1 MNHFNDDI
9 SIIPVINE
17 VEDYPD
23 YIPASKLDMKSQPST
38 SMLESSLIEP
48 TELKLEEAPIFA
60 LDKVQY
66 QFPGEVSALQVSN
79 NILAVVINK
88 CRVLRIDLGETY
100 QVEDIEI
107 LPKKSTDVIKNIYL
121 DPTGKH
127 LIIVTEG
134 EDTYY
139 LYEKWKKP
147 KLMTKFRGINIQS
160 IAWRGKQSL
169 NDIST
174 GLILIGTNNGKIY
187 EAEIQ
192 PTDEFFK
199 REERFF
205 KQVYSFNDEMLPI
218 TGLRFETFPTDPQKY
233 VVVVATPIRLYQ
245 FIGEITSNANNNEGS
260 GMFSELF
267 EDNTP
272 DIKEI
277 ISFHNHSECHF
288 RSQFHENGWPSIPK
302 QFLWTTGKGMYTGEL
317 IFGSQK
323 AGGSVINN
331 SKLVSYPEDYSKSN
345 SKMSKPVE
353 TIPLS
358 VAITQFHILLLYK
371 KKIKAMCNLD
381 NSIIY
386 EEDIPLESGEKILGL
401 RMDFV
406 KDSYWV
412 FTTQSLYEILITDED
427 RNVWNLYLNQK
438 MFDTALSFTKNES
451 QKDKVLTSQADY
463 YYSQQRYNLSAEY
476 FAQIHSISFEEIV
489 LRFINK
495 NENDALRIYLLKKLE
510 KLKKQDIL
518 QKKLICTWLVEIF
531 INKLNQI
538 TDKIEDEK
546 LAYDLQ
552 QKLQDASKEKLDTSK
567 NQITMLEED
576 KKMIQDEF
584 KSFMYTNKDH
594 LDKKAVY
601 QIISSHGRTEE
612 LLIFSELVKDYER
625 MLVYYIQEKEYEK
638 AINILKKQSSLD
650 LYYKFS
656 PVLMKCM
663 PYETVN
669 MWIHEP
675 KLNPRHLI
683 PSLLKYDPQKSFGK
697 EGIEGKNQA
706 IRYLNY
712 VIQNLHNTDVT
723 IHNYLLSLYAKQS
736 TNEDCSEL
744 LEFLIHE
751 NKPAYYDLQYAL
763 RICTQYGIIHACV
776 YIYSEMK
783 LYEQAV
789 NLSLKHDDIDLAK
802 YNADKVEN
810 NDPLRKKLWINI
822 VKYVIEEKKDIKT
835 ALQLLKSCELL
846 KISDIL
852 PFFPDFVL
860 IEDFKDEICETLE
873 EYNVHIDELKKE
885 MDEATKSAEDI
896 RFDIRELKNKH
907 TIIPVNELC
916 RICNKTLLTRQFY
929 IFPCQHLFH
938 ADCLLNSLLESYPLR
953 RNKRIKMLYDQIN
966 ELNKKL
972 NGTDTGV
979 EFLINDSDSDDSS
992 ENNNYNVF
1000 NSATTTLTMALKTG
1014 GIIRSEDEKK
1024 SEYNQKVL
1032 EKLKEELQELITSEC
1047 PLCGDSMISSID
1059 LPFLD
1064 SSRES
1069 ELIASWEI

>member
-1 MNHFNDDI
+1 MSHFNDEI
-9 SIIPVINE
+9 SIIPLINE

-23 YIPASKLDMKSQPST
+23 YIPASKLHMKFQPST
-38 SMLESSLIEP
+38 SLLESSLIEP

-66 QFPGEVSALQVSN
+66 QFPGEVSALQVNN

-107 LPKKSTDVIKNIYL
+107 LPKKSTDTIKNIFL

-127 LIIVTEG
+127 LIIITYG
-134 EDTYY
+134 EETYY

-147 KLMTKFRGINIQS
+147 KLMTKFSGINIQS
-160 IAWRGKQSL
+160 IAWRGKPNV

-187 EAEIQ
+187 EVEIQ
-192 PTDEFFK
+192 PTDEYFK

-205 KQVYSFNDEMLPI
+205 KQVYSFNDEMLSI

-233 VVVVATPIRLYQ
+233 VVFVATSIKLYQ
-245 FIGEITSNANNNEGS
+245 FIGEISSPNINDNNES
-260 GMFSELF
+260 GMFSDF
-267 EDNTP
+267 FKDNTP
-272 DIKEI
+272 FEKEI
-277 ISFHNHSECHF
+277 ISFHKHSECHF

-302 QFLWTTGKGMYTGEL
+302 EFIWTTGKGMYTGEL
-317 IFGSQK
+317 VFGSQK
-323 AGGSVINN
+323 AGESVINN
-331 SKLVSYPEDYSKSN
+331 SKLVSYPENNSKSN
-345 SKMSKPVE
+345 NKASKSLE
-353 TIPLS
+353 TVPLS

-381 NSIIY
+381 NLIIY
-386 EEDIPLESGEKILGL
+386 EEDIPLEPGEKVLGL

-406 KDSYWV
+406 NESYWL
-412 FTTQSLYEILITDED
+412 FTTHSLYEILITDED
-427 RNVWNLYLNQK
+427 RNVWNFYLKQK

-463 YYSQQRYNLSAEY
+463 YYLQQRYNLSAEY

-495 NENDALRIYLLKKLE
+495 NENDALRVFLLKKLE
-510 KLKKQDIL
+510 KLKSQDIL

-538 TDKIEDEK
+538 SDKVKNEK
-546 LAYDLQ
+546 LAYEAL
-552 QKLQDASKEKLDTSK
+552 QKLSDVSEEKLEASK
-567 NQITMLEED
+567 NQITLLEED
-576 KKMIQDEF
+576 KKMTQDEF

-594 LDKKAVY
+594 LDKKTIY
-601 QIISSHGRTEE
+601 QIISSYGRSEE
-612 LLIFSELVKDYER
+612 LLMFSELVKDYER
-625 MLVYYIQEKEYEK
+625 MLVHYIQEKDFEK
-638 AINILKKQSSLD
+638 VISILRKQSSLD

-656 PVLMKCM
+656 PVLMEFV
-663 PYETVN
+663 PYATVN

-683 PSLLKYDPQKSFGK
+683 PSLLKYDPQKSYGK

-712 VIQNLHNTDVT
+712 VCQNLHNTDMT

-751 NKPAYYDLQYAL
+751 NKPVYYDLQYAL
-763 RICTQYGIIHACV
+763 RICTQYGITHACV

-783 LYEQAV
+783 LYEESV
-789 NLSLKHDDIDLAK
+789 NLALKYNDIDLAK

-810 NDPLRKKLWINI
+810 NDPLRKKLWISI
-822 VKYVIEEKKDIKT
+822 VKHVIEEKKDIKT
-835 ALQLLKSCELL
+835 ALQLLKSCDLL

-860 IEDFKDEICETLE
+860 IEDFKDEICKTLE
-873 EYNVHIDELKKE
+873 EYNVNIDKLKKE
-885 MDEATKSAEDI
+885 MDDATKSAENI

-916 RICNKTLLTRQFY
+916 RICKKTLLTRQFY

-938 ADCLLNSLLESYPLR
+938 ADCLLNSSYPLR
-953 RNKRIKMLYDQIN
+953 RSKRIKKLYNQIN
-966 ELNKKL
+966 ELNDIET
-972 NGTDTGV
+972 NV
-979 EFLINDSDSDDSS
+979 EFLINDNDSDDSS
-992 ENNNYNVF
+992 ENNNNNSNNNNNIF
-1000 NSATTTLTMALKTG
+1000 NSAATTLTKALKTG
-1014 GIIRSEDEKK
+1014 GIIRTEDEKEL
-1024 SEYNQKVL
+1024 EYNQKAL

-1047 PLCGDSMISSID
+1047 PLCGDTMISSID
-1059 LPFLD
+1059 IPFLD
-1064 SSRES
+1064 STREN
-1069 ELIASWEI
+1069 ELISSWEI

>member
-1 MNHFNDDI
+1 MSYKDEI

-23 YIPASKLDMKSQPST
+23 YIPVSKLDLNFQPST
-38 SMLESSLIEP
+38 SLLESSLIEP

-66 QFPGEVSALQVSN
+66 QFPGEISALQVCN

-88 CRVLRIDLGETY
+88 SRVLRIDLGETY

-107 LPKKSTDVIKNIYL
+107 FPKKSTDVIKNIFL

-147 KLMTKFRGINIQS
+147 KLMTKFKGIKIQS
-160 IAWRGKQSL
+160 IAWRGKQCLS
-169 NDIST
+169 DIST

-205 KQVYSFNDEMLPI
+205 KQVYSFNDEMLSI
-218 TGLRFETFPTDPQKY
+218 TELRFETFPTDPKKY
-233 VVVVATPIRLYQ
+233 VVIVATPIRLYQ
-245 FIGEITSNANNNEGS
+245 FIGEISSDTNNNEG

-267 EDNTP
+267 QNNTP
-272 DIKEI
+272 DVKEI
-277 ISFHNHSECHF
+277 ISFHKHSECHF

-331 SKLVSYPEDYSKSN
+331 SKLVSYPEEMRSGNK
-345 SKMSKPVE
+345 KPVE
-353 TIPLS
+353 TVPLS
-358 VAITQFHILLLYK
+358 VAITQFHTLLLYK

-381 NSIIY
+381 ESIIY
-386 EEDIPLESGEKILGL
+386 EEDIPLEPGEKILGL

-406 KDSYWV
+406 KDTYWV
-412 FTTQSLYEILITDED
+412 YSTNSLYEVLITDED
-427 RNVWNLYLNQK
+427 RNVWKLYLKQK
-438 MFDTALSFTKNES
+438 MFDTALSFTKNEA
-451 QKDKVLTSQADY
+451 QKDKVLTTQADY

-495 NENDALRIYLLKKLE
+495 NENDALRVFLLRKLE
-510 KLKKQDIL
+510 KLKNHEVL
-518 QKKLICTWLVEIF
+518 QKTLICTWLVEIF
-531 INKLNQI
+531 INKLNQLS
-538 TDKIEDEK
+538 DKVEDEK
-546 LAYDLQ
+546 LAYETLT
-552 QKLQDASKEKLDTSK
+552 KLSDVSEEKLKTTK
-567 NQITMLEED
+567 NQIENMEED
-576 KKMIQDEF
+576 RKMIQDEF
-584 KSFMYTNKDH
+584 KSFMHTYKNN
-594 LDKKAVY
+594 LDKKAIY
-601 QIISSHGRTEE
+601 QIISSHGRTDE
-612 LLIFSELVKDYER
+612 LLVFAELVKDYER
-625 MLVYYIQEKEYEK
+625 MLVHYLQEKEYEK
-638 AINILKKQSSLD
+638 AINILNKQSSLD

-656 PVLMKCM
+656 PVLMECL

-683 PSLLKYDPQKSFGK
+683 PSLLKYDPKKSYGK

-723 IHNYLLSLYAKQS
+723 IHNYLLSLYAKQA
-736 TNEDCSEL
+736 TNEDCGEL
-744 LEFLIHE
+744 LEFLMHE

-776 YIYSEMK
+776 YLYSEMK

-789 NLSLKHDDIDLAK
+789 NLALKNNDIDLAR
-802 YNADKVEN
+802 YHADKVED
-810 NDPLRKKLWINI
+810 NDTLRKKLWIQI
-822 VKYVIEEKKDIKT
+822 VKYVIEEKKDIKM

-852 PFFPDFVL
+852 PYFPDFVL

-907 TIIPVNELC
+907 TIIPVNEHC

-938 ADCLLNSLLESYPLR
+938 ADCLLNSLLKSSPIR
-953 RNKRIKMLYDQIN
+953 RNKRIKMLFNQIN
-966 ELNKKL
+966 ELSKKFNSNS
-972 NGTDTGV
+972 NGMD
-979 EFLINDSDSDDSS
+979 FIMNDSDDEDIT
-992 ENNNYNVF
+992 NNNKGVF
-1000 NSATTTLTMALKTG
+1000 NSAASTLTLALKTG
-1014 GIIRSEDEKK
+1014 GIKKMEDEK
-1024 SEYNQKVL
+1024 EIAYNAKIL
-1032 EKLKEELQELITSEC
+1032 DKLRDELQELITSEC
-1047 PLCGDSMISSID
+1047 PLCGDTMISSID

-1064 SSRES
+1064 NIHES

>member
-1 MNHFNDDI
+1 MSHFNDDI
-9 SIIPVINE
+9 SNIPIINE

-23 YIPASKLDMKSQPST
+23 YIPVSKLDLKSLPST
-38 SMLESSLIEP
+38 SLLESSLIEP

-66 QFPGEVSALQVSN
+66 QFPGEVNALQVCN
-79 NILAVVINK
+79 NILVVSINK

-100 QVEDIEI
+100 QVEDIEV
-107 LPKKSTDVIKNIYL
+107 LPKKSTDSIRNIFL

-127 LIIVTEG
+127 LIIVTNG

-139 LYEKWKKP
+139 LYEKWKRP
-147 KLMTKFRGINIQS
+147 KLMSKFSGINIQS
-160 IAWRGKQSL
+160 VAWRGKQCL

-218 TGLRFETFPTDPQKY
+218 TGLRFEAFPTDPQKY
-233 VVVVATPIRLYQ
+233 VVIVATPIRLYQ
-245 FIGEITSNANNNEGS
+245 FIGEIPLNITNNEGN
-260 GMFSELF
+260 GMFYELF
-267 EDNTP
+267 QNNTP
-272 DIKEI
+272 NTKEI
-277 ISFHNHSECHF
+277 LSFHKSSECHF

-302 QFLWTTGKGMYTGEL
+302 QFVWTTGKGMYTGEL

-331 SKLVSYPEDYSKSN
+331 SKLVSYPEEYMKSN
-345 SKMSKPVE
+345 GKSKLIE
-353 TIPLS
+353 TVPLS
-358 VAITQFHILLLYK
+358 IAITQFHTLLLYK

-427 RNVWNLYLNQK
+427 RNVWNLYLKQK

-451 QKDKVLTSQADY
+451 QKDKVLTTQADY

-476 FAQIHSISFEEIV
+476 FAQVHSISFEEIV
-489 LRFINK
+489 LRFLNK
-495 NENDALRIYLLKKLE
+495 NENDALRIYLLRKLE
-510 KLKKQDIL
+510 KLKKQDVL
-518 QKKLICTWLVEIF
+518 QKTLICTWLVEIF
-531 INKLNQI
+531 INKLNNLNN
-538 TDKIEDEK
+538 KVEDEK
-546 LAYDLQ
+546 LAYETL
-552 QKLQDASKEKLDTSK
+552 QKLSEAPEDKLEETR
-567 NQITMLEED
+567 NQIKIMEED

-584 KSFMYTNKDH
+584 KTFMQTNKEY
-594 LDKKAVY
+594 LDKKAIY

-612 LLIFSELVKDYER
+612 LLIFSDLVKDYER
-625 MLVYYIQEKEYEK
+625 MLVHYLQEKEYEK
-638 AINILKKQSSLD
+638 AINILRKQSSLD

-656 PVLMKCM
+656 PILMECM

-723 IHNYLLSLYAKQS
+723 IHNYLLYLYAKQA
-736 TNEDCSEL
+736 TNEDCGEL
-744 LEFLIHE
+744 LEFLMHE
-751 NKPAYYDLQYAL
+751 NRPAYYDLQYAL
-763 RICTQYGIIHACV
+763 RVCTQYRIVHACV

-789 NLSLKHDDIDLAK
+789 NLALKHDDIDLAK
-802 YNADKVEN
+802 YHADKVEN
-810 NDPLRKKLWINI
+810 NDTLRKKLWINI

-852 PFFPDFVL
+852 PYFPDFVL

-873 EYNVHIDELKKE
+873 GYNVHIDELKKE

-938 ADCLLNSLLESYPLR
+938 ADCLLNSLLKSSPIR
-953 RNKRIKMLYDQIN
+953 RNKRIKILYDQIN
-966 ELNKKL
+966 ELSQKL
-972 NGTDTGV
+972 NSNGV
-979 EFLINDSDSDDSS
+979 EFLMNDNN
-992 ENNNYNVF
+992 ENENETYSVL
-1000 NSATTTLTMALKTG
+1000 NSAANTLTMALKTG
-1014 GIIRSEDEKK
+1014 GIIKSEDEQ
-1024 SEYNQKVL
+1024 EVAYNAKIL
-1032 EKLKEELQELITSEC
+1032 EKLKVIY
-1047 PLCGDSMISSID
+1047 IIK
-1059 LPFLD
+1059 
-1064 SSRES
+1064 
-1069 ELIASWEI
+1069 

>member
-1 MNHFNDDI
+1 MNYFDDLAP
-9 SIIPVINE
+9 IPIINE

-23 YIPASKLDMKSQPST
+23 YIPASKLDLKALPST
-38 SMLESSLIEP
+38 TLLESSLIEP

-60 LDKVQY
+60 LDKVHF
-66 QFPGEVSALQVSN
+66 QFPGEINALQVCN

-88 CRVLRIDLGETY
+88 YRILRIDLGEAN

-107 LPKKSTDVIKNIYL
+107 LPKKSTDFIKNIFL

-127 LIIVTEG
+127 LIITTEG

-147 KLMTKFRGINIQS
+147 KLMSKFRGINIQA
-160 IAWRGKQSL
+160 IAWRGKQCL

-192 PTDEFFK
+192 PTDEYFK

-205 KQVYSFNDEMLPI
+205 KQVYSFNDEMLSI
-218 TGLRFETFPTDPQKY
+218 TSLRFETFPTDPKKY
-233 VVVVATPIRLYQ
+233 VVIVATPIRLYQ
-245 FIGEITSNANNNEGS
+245 FIGTVSSDPNISEGGMFTELFQNNN
-260 GMFSELF
+260 
-267 EDNTP
+267 P
-272 DIKEI
+272 DVKEI
-277 ISFHNHSECHF
+277 VSFNKNSECHY
-288 RSQFHENGWPSIPK
+288 RSQFHENGWPSLPK
-302 QFLWTTGKGMYTGEL
+302 QFVWTTGKGMYTGEL

-323 AGGSVINN
+323 SGGSVINN
-331 SKLVSYPEDYSKSN
+331 SKLVSYPENGSKS
-345 SKMSKPVE
+345 SKVAKTVE
-353 TIPLS
+353 NLPIS
-358 VAITQFHILLLYK
+358 IAITQFHTLLLYK

-381 NSIIY
+381 ESIVY
-386 EEDIPLESGEKILGL
+386 EEDIPLEPGEKIIGL
-401 RMDFV
+401 KMDFV

-412 FTTQSLYEILITDED
+412 FSTHSLYEILIIDED
-427 RNVWNLYLNQK
+427 RNVWKLYLKQK
-438 MFDTALSFTKNES
+438 MFDTALSYTKNES

-463 YYSQQRYNLSAEY
+463 YYSQQRYKLSAEY

-495 NENDALRIYLLKKLE
+495 NENDALRIFLLRKLD
-510 KLKKQDIL
+510 KLKIQNGL

-531 INKLNQI
+531 INKLNQLG
-538 TDKIEDEK
+538 DKVEDEK
-546 LAYDLQ
+546 LAYEALKSLSDVSEDQLN
-552 QKLQDASKEKLDTSK
+552 LAK
-567 NQITMLEED
+567 NHIEIMED
-576 KKMIQDEF
+576 DRQMIQDEF
-584 KSFMYTNKDH
+584 KSFMQTNREY
-594 LDKKAVY
+594 LDKKAIY

-612 LLIFSELVKDYER
+612 LLIFAELVKDYER
-625 MLVYYIQEKEYEK
+625 MLDYYLQEKDYLK
-638 AINILKKQSSLD
+638 AISILNRQSSLD
-650 LYYKFS
+650 LYYKYS
-656 PVLMKCM
+656 PILMECM

-683 PSLLKYDPQKSFGK
+683 PSLLKYDPQKSYGK

-723 IHNYLLSLYAKQS
+723 IHNYLLYLYAKQA
-736 TNEDCSEL
+736 TNEDSREL
-744 LEFLIHE
+744 LEFLMHE

-763 RICTQYGIIHACV
+763 RICTQYRIIHACV

-789 NLSLKHDDIDLAK
+789 NLALQHNDIDLAK
-802 YNADKVEN
+802 YHADKVEDN
-810 NDPLRKKLWINI
+810 VTLRKKLWINI
-822 VKYVIEEKKDIKT
+822 IKFVIEEKKDIKT
-835 ALQLLKSCELL
+835 ALQLLKGCELL

-852 PFFPDFVL
+852 PYFPDFVL
-860 IEDFKDEICETLE
+860 IKDFKDEICETLE

-885 MDEATKSAEDI
+885 MDEATKSAENI

-916 RICNKTLLTRQFY
+916 RICSKTLLTRQFY

-938 ADCLLNSLLESYPLR
+938 ADCLLNYLLQPSPLR
-953 RNKRIKMLYDQIN
+953 RNKRIKMLYNQIV
-966 ELNKKL
+966 EINKK
-972 NGTDTGV
+972 
-979 EFLINDSDSDDSS
+979 F
-992 ENNNYNVF
+992 NNNVSGVDFLMNVNDDANNNSKGYL
-1000 NSATTTLTMALKTG
+1000 NSAANTLTNALKTG
-1014 GIIRSEDEKK
+1014 GIIK
-1024 SEYNQKVL
+1024 SEGEKDLANSAKVL
-1032 EKLKEELQELITSEC
+1032 DKLKDELQELVTSEV
-1047 PLCGDSMISSID
+1047 SIM
-1059 LPFLD
+1059 
-1064 SSRES
+1064 
-1069 ELIASWEI
+1069 W

>member
-510 KLKKQDIL
+510 KLKNK
-518 QKKLICTWLVEIF
+518 IF
-531 INKLNQI
+531 YKRNL
-538 TDKIEDEK
+538 
-546 LAYDLQ
+546 
-552 QKLQDASKEKLDTSK
+552 
-567 NQITMLEED
+567 
-576 KKMIQDEF
+576 F
-584 KSFMYTNKDH
+584 
-594 LDKKAVY
+594 V
-601 QIISSHGRTEE
+601 HG
-612 LLIFSELVKDYER
+612 
-625 MLVYYIQEKEYEK
+625 
-638 AINILKKQSSLD
+638 
-650 LYYKFS
+650 
-656 PVLMKCM
+656 
-663 PYETVN
+663 
-669 MWIHEP
+669 
-675 KLNPRHLI
+675 
-683 PSLLKYDPQKSFGK
+683 LLKY
-697 EGIEGKNQA
+697 
-706 IRYLNY
+706 L
-712 VIQNLHNTDVT
+712 
-723 IHNYLLSLYAKQS
+723 
-736 TNEDCSEL
+736 
-744 LEFLIHE
+744 
-751 NKPAYYDLQYAL
+751 
-763 RICTQYGIIHACV
+763 
-776 YIYSEMK
+776 
-783 LYEQAV
+783 
-789 NLSLKHDDIDLAK
+789 
-802 YNADKVEN
+802 
-810 NDPLRKKLWINI
+810 
-822 VKYVIEEKKDIKT
+822 
-835 ALQLLKSCELL
+835 
-846 KISDIL
+846 
-852 PFFPDFVL
+852 
-860 IEDFKDEICETLE
+860 
-873 EYNVHIDELKKE
+873 
-885 MDEATKSAEDI
+885 
-896 RFDIRELKNKH
+896 
-907 TIIPVNELC
+907 
-916 RICNKTLLTRQFY
+916 
-929 IFPCQHLFH
+929 
-938 ADCLLNSLLESYPLR
+938 
-953 RNKRIKMLYDQIN
+953 
-966 ELNKKL
+966 
-972 NGTDTGV
+972 
-979 EFLINDSDSDDSS
+979 
-992 ENNNYNVF
+992 
-1000 NSATTTLTMALKTG
+1000 
-1014 GIIRSEDEKK
+1014 
-1024 SEYNQKVL
+1024 
-1032 EKLKEELQELITSEC
+1032 
-1047 PLCGDSMISSID
+1047 
-1059 LPFLD
+1059 
-1064 SSRES
+1064 
-1069 ELIASWEI
+1069 

>member
-1 MNHFNDDI
+1 MNHFDEEI
-9 SIIPVINE
+9 SIIPIINE

-23 YIPASKLDMKSQPST
+23 YIPTSKLDINTQPST
-38 SMLESSLIEP
+38 SLLESSLIKP
-48 TELKLEEAPIFA
+48 TELKLEEAPIFT

-66 QFPGEVSALQVSN
+66 QFPGEIGALQVSN

-88 CRVLRIDLGETY
+88 NRILRIDLGEIY

-107 LPKKSTDVIKNIYL
+107 IQKKTGDAIKKIFL

-127 LIIVTEG
+127 LIIVTES

-147 KLMTKFRGINIQS
+147 KLMSKFRGINIQS
-160 IAWRGKQSL
+160 IAWRGKPSL
-169 NDIST
+169 NDNST
-174 GLILIGTNNGKIY
+174 GLILIGTNNGKIF

-199 REERFF
+199 REERYF
-205 KQVYSFNDEMLPI
+205 KQVYSFNDEMLSI
-218 TGLRFETFPTDPQKY
+218 TGLRFEAFPTDPRKY
-233 VVVVATPIRLYQ
+233 VVIVATPIKLYQ
-245 FIGEITSNANNNEGS
+245 FIGDISSDVDNNEG

-267 EDNTP
+267 QNNTP
-272 DIKEI
+272 NEKEI
-277 ISFHNHSECHF
+277 ISFHKNSECHF

-302 QFLWTTGKGMYTGEL
+302 QFVWTTGKGMYTGEL

-323 AGGSVINN
+323 SGGSVINN
-331 SKLVSYPEDYSKSN
+331 SRLVSYPEEYVKAEN
-345 SKMSKPVE
+345 KVTKPVE
-353 TIPLS
+353 SIPLS
-358 VAITQFHILLLYK
+358 VAITQFHTLLLYK

-381 NSIIY
+381 DSIIY
-386 EEDIPLESGEKILGL
+386 EEDIPLEQDEKILGL
-401 RMDFV
+401 KMDFI
-406 KDSYWV
+406 KDSYWL
-412 FTTQSLYEILITDED
+412 FTTHSLYEILITDED
-427 RNVWNLYLNQK
+427 RNVWQIYLKQK
-438 MFDTALSFTKNES
+438 MFDAALSFTKNES

-476 FAQIHSISFEEIV
+476 YAQIHSISFEEIV

-495 NENDALRIYLLKKLE
+495 NENDALRIFLIRKLE
-510 KLKKQDIL
+510 KLKNQDGI
-518 QKKLICTWLVEIF
+518 QKTLICTWLVEIF
-531 INKLNQI
+531 INKINQI
-538 TDKIEDEK
+538 SNKIEDENLAYETLKKLSDSSEEK
-546 LAYDLQ
+546 LAN
-552 QKLQDASKEKLDTSK
+552 AK
-567 NQITMLEED
+567 NQIERMEED

-584 KSFMYTNKDH
+584 KSFMHANKNY
-594 LDKKAVY
+594 LDKKAIY
-601 QIISSHGRTEE
+601 QIISSHGRMEE
-612 LLIFSELVKDYER
+612 LLMFAELVKDYER
-625 MLVYYIQEKEYEK
+625 MLVYYLQEKNYEK
-638 AINILKKQSSLD
+638 VISILNKQSNLD

-656 PVLMKCM
+656 PVLMECM

-683 PSLLKYDPQKSFGK
+683 PSLLKYDPKKSFGK

-712 VIQNLHNTDVT
+712 VIQNLHNTDMT
-723 IHNYLLSLYAKQS
+723 IHNYLLFLYAKQA
-736 TNEDCSEL
+736 TNEDCAEL
-744 LEFLIHE
+744 LEFLMHE
-751 NKPAYYDLQYAL
+751 NRPAYYDLQYAL
-763 RICTQYGIIHACV
+763 RICTQNRIIHACV
-776 YIYSEMK
+776 YLYSEMR

-789 NLSLKHDDIDLAK
+789 NLALKHNDIDLAK
-802 YNADKVEN
+802 YNADKVED
-810 NDPLRKKLWINI
+810 NDILRKKLWINI
-822 VKYVIEEKKDIKT
+822 VKYVIEENKDIKM

-852 PFFPDFVL
+852 PYFPDFVL

-938 ADCLLNSLLESYPLR
+938 ADCLLNSLLKSSPIR
-953 RNKRIKMLYDQIN
+953 RNKRIKMLYEQIN
-966 ELNKKL
+966 EISKKL
-972 NGTDTGV
+972 NSNGMD
-979 EFLINDSDSDDSS
+979 FLMNDNSDDDDDNANNSS
-992 ENNNYNVF
+992 GLGVF
-1000 NSATTTLTMALKTG
+1000 NLIKSGGRSDEEKESAYNA
-1014 GIIRSEDEKK
+1014 KK
-1024 SEYNQKVL
+1024 L
-1032 EKLKEELQELITSEC
+1032 DKLKDELQELVTSEC
-1047 PLCGDSMISSID
+1047 PLCGDTMISSID
-1059 LPFLD
+1059 IPFLD
-1064 SSRES
+1064 NVKES